1 MLSRPIILFILLLI
15 LLLITSTQAETV
27 LKVGLKESPPFT
39 YKNEQGQWEGVTVSL
54 WEKITDHLNLE
65 YKYEEKDLQGLLEGV
80 EKGSFDVVIGALT
93 ITSAREKRFD
103 FSHSFYTTGLG
114 VVTRKGDGG
123 KIWTTIVQLVK
134 RGMAKL
140 LGLVLIILISISGLV
155 WFFEWLYV
163 QTRPQE
169 MERARDRWG
178 ETLWWS
184 LVIMLGY
191 DDRHPVSLGGRIVAL
206 IWMVASLF
214 IVSGVT
220 AVITSA
226 LTVNELQSNI
236 EEPKELRSTRV
247 GTVPN
252 SSSAEYFD
260 RESIK
265 YYPIQNI
272 HTGLKAVVAEEIDAF
287 VYDRPLL
294 LYFVAQNYQTSL
306 EVLGFS
312 FEAQNYGLAFPN
324 ESPYL
329 EPVNQSLLN
338 VIYEPQWQEVLNHY
352 IGN

>member
-1 MLSRPIILFILLLI
+1 M
-15 LLLITSTQAETV
+15 STVYAQQLAP

-39 YKNEQGQWEGVTVSL
+39 FKNDQDQWEGVTISL
-54 WEKITDHLNLE
+54 WEKITRDLDLE
-65 YKYEEKDLQGLLEGV
+65 YVFEEKDLKGLLEGV
-80 EKGSFDVVIGALT
+80 TNGTLDASIGALT
-93 ITSAREKRFD
+93 ITSAREENFD

-114 VVTRKGDGG
+114 VVTRKGEGAWIG
-123 KIWTTIVQLVK
+123 TTIVRLLD
-134 RGMAKL
+134 RGIIKL
-140 LGLVLIILISISGLV
+140 LGIILIVLISISAMV

-184 LVIMLGY
+184 LVIMMGY

-206 IWMVASLF
+206 MWMVASLF

-220 AVITSA
+220 AIITSA
-226 LTVNELQSNI
+226 LTVNELQSGI
-236 EEPKELRSTRV
+236 TGPKELRRTSV
-247 GTVPN
+247 GTVPF
-252 SSSAEYFD
+252 SSSAEYLD

-265 YYPIQNI
+265 YYPTEDL
-272 HTGLKAVVAEEIDAF
+272 HTGLKALDEGEIDAF

-294 LYFVAQNYQTSL
+294 LYFVAQDYQDSL

-324 ESPYL
+324 DSPYL

-338 VIYEPQWQEVLNHY
+338 IIYEPQWGEVLDYY
-352 IGN
+352 IGD

>member
-1 MLSRPIILFILLLI
+1 MIRIIFLVLFVG
-15 LLLITSTQAETV
+15 TSYAQQAP

-39 YKNEQGQWEGVTVSL
+39 FKNDDGQWEGVTVSL
-54 WEKITDHLNLE
+54 WERIARDLE
-65 YKYEEKDLQGLLEGV
+65 VTYTFEERDLAGLLEGV
-80 EKGSFDVVIGALT
+80 TNGTLDLAIGALT
-93 ITSAREKRFD
+93 ITSAREEAFD
-103 FSHSFYTTGLG
+103 FSHSFYTAGLG
-114 VVTRKGDGG
+114 VATRKGDGV
-123 KIWTTIVQLVK
+123 WMWNTISQLLE
-134 RGMAKL
+134 RGIIRL
-140 LGLVLIILISISGLV
+140 LGIVLIVLIVISALV

-169 MERARDRWG
+169 IERARDRWG

-191 DDRHPVSLGGRIVAL
+191 DDRHPVSLGGRMVAL

-226 LTVNELQSNI
+226 LTVNELQSSING
-236 EEPKELRSTRV
+236 PKELRRTRV
-247 GTVPN
+247 GTVPA
-252 SSSAEYFD
+252 SSSAEYLT

-265 YYPIQNI
+265 YDSIESAQD
-272 HTGLKAVVAEEIDAF
+272 GLEALVTEEIDAL

-294 LYFVAQNYQTSL
+294 LYLISQDYQGSL

-324 ESPYL
+324 DSPYL
-329 EPVNQSLLN
+329 ESVNQSLLN
-338 VIYEPQWQEVLNHY
+338 IIYEPQWGEILDYY